1 MSTGN
6 IDVNSLADALAIAI
20 KPLQELQEQLLALQ
34 SLTTLYSEED
44 IQRHKV
50 RFQSLRHNIT
60 VLQNEISDINQRR
73 DGNAK
78 VYIDSEYTREGDAAS
93 LDIKNK
99 ELEKATISL
108 SGFERDNPLLIQA
121 LKIGKL
127 Y

>member
-6 IDVNSLADALAIAI
+6 IDVNTLADALAIAL
-20 KPLQELQEQLLALQ
+20 KPLQELQEQQLALQ

-44 IQRHKV
+44 IQRHKIKFQTL
-50 RFQSLRHNIT
+50 RFNIK
-60 VLQNEISDINQRR
+60 VLQNEISDISQRR
-73 DGNAK
+73 TGNAK

-99 ELEKATISL
+99 ELKETIISL
-108 SGFERDNPLLIQA
+108 SGFEHDNPLLIQA